1 MLSKFYEK
9 NVSNN
14 AKIYPTLNYILRFDG
29 CSKGNPGI
37 AGCGAVIYH
46 ENEEVWFGYYY
57 IGDKITNNYS
67 EYSGLILGL
76 QQAIKMGID
85 SLLVEGDSQLV
96 INQMNNVYKC
106 KSPNLIPLYETAKE
120 LSSTFKIIQLNH
132 IYRNKNKRADE
143 LSNLGVNKISLN
155 KVANADNII

>member
-1 MLSKFYEK
+1 
-9 NVSNN
+9 
-14 AKIYPTLNYILRFDG
+14 
-29 CSKGNPGI
+29 
-37 AGCGAVIYH
+37 
-46 ENEEVWFGYYY
+46 
-57 IGDKITNNYS
+57 
-67 EYSGLILGL
+67 
-76 QQAIKMGID
+76 MGID

-106 KSPNLIPLYETAKE
+106 NSPNLTPLYETAKE

-155 KVANADNII
+155 KVANTVYCKNVLPLA